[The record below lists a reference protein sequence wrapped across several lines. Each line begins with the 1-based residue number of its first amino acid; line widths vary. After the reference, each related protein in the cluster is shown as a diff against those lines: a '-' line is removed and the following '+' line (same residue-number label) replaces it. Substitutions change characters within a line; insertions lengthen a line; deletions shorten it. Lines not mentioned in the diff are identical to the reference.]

1 MASVPRRLVDRIS
14 SGLALLS
21 GRRTFD
27 DSSEPSN
34 GNPPED
40 HAIPEEKP
48 SSGPEADAPG
58 TEAAAEPPTPDPKD
72 SEPSEAFPSPIC
84 RFDATGRFI
93 GANTAYFDW
102 SGREPTPTGEGDMA
116 VAMLRL
122 KVGQILS
129 GQSDADAGPSA
140 TLPGVPLKTG
150 RGDTVTV
157 SVTILSPQLEGARVT
172 TSTREIWAVLV
183 PDPVKAPE
191 KRFDWFLDV
200 APFGVALVDRSG
212 TIKQSNTTFRDL
224 IGLRSER
231 RAASVLE
238 YVEEPDRESLLAV
251 IGRPDNRSTLAEA
264 SEIRI
269 AGKEGLFVAALSRSA
284 NQRERDADV
293 MLYFFDVS
301 STKALEQQI
310 VQSQKM
316 QAVGQ
321 LAGGVAH
328 DFNNLLTAMTGF
340 CDLLLLRHRPG
351 DQSFSDVMQIKQNA
365 NRAANL
371 VRQLLAFSRQQTL
384 IPRVLDVT
392 ETLAE
397 LSHLLRRLIGE
408 NISLSIEHERDL
420 DSIKVD
426 QGQLDQV
433 VINLVVNARDAMPAG
448 GSIMM
453 RTSNVQVETPVREGD
468 EVMPPGRY
476 VLIEVS
482 DTGSGIPPSIV
493 DRIFEPFFSTKEVGS
508 GTGLGLSTVYG
519 IVKQTGGFIFVK
531 SAPTEGST
539 FSIFFPAHAGGEEV
553 QQEVPPDGA
562 VGNRDLT
569 GAGTILLVEDED
581 PVRLFAARAL
591 RAKGYKVL
599 EARSGEAALD
609 LLSEDRSKLG
619 EVDLLITDV
628 VMPGV
633 DGPTLIKRIRED
645 RADILVICISGY
657 SEDALRQR
665 ISEDSGIHFLP
676 KPFSLKQLAYT
687 VKTVLDDAAA

>member
-1 MASVPRRLVDRIS
+1 MSRGLVDRIGS
-14 SGLALLS
+14 SLASLG
-21 GRRTFD
+21 GRLGGVGDR
-27 DSSEPSN
+27 
-34 GNPPED
+34 
-40 HAIPEEKP
+40 H
-48 SSGPEADAPG
+48 PEADHAAAGG
-58 TEAAAEPPTPDPKD
+58 TEAPAGGHEDTAPTQESSGGLADGAEISGPAV
-72 SEPSEAFPSPIC
+72 SEPHSSEMFPSPVC
-84 RFDATGRFI
+84 RFDSKGRFI
-93 GANTAYFDW
+93 GANSAYYEW
-102 SGREPTPTGEGDMA
+102 SGRDPSEAGGGDMA
-116 VAMLRL
+116 IAMLRL
-122 KVGQILS
+122 KVGQALA
-129 GQSDADAGPSA
+129 GQSDADAGPSVS
-140 TLPGVPLKTG
+140 LSGVPLKTG
-150 RGDTVTV
+150 RGETATV
-157 SVTILSPQLEGARVT
+157 SVTILSPRSAGARK
-172 TSTREIWAVLV
+172 TSDMGEIWTILV
-183 PDPVKAPE
+183 PDAAKAPE

-200 APFGVALVDRSG
+200 APFGVALVDKSG
-212 TIKQSNTTFRDL
+212 RIKQSNTTFRDL
-224 IGLRSER
+224 IGYRGDR
-231 RAASVLE
+231 GAPDVLG
-238 YVEEPDRESLLAV
+238 YIEEADREALRAV
-251 IGRPDNRSTLAEA
+251 IARPDTKSALAEA
-264 SEIRI
+264 TEIRVT
-269 AGKEGLFVAALSRSA
+269 GKEGLFLAALSRSA
-284 NQRERDADV
+284 NVTKRDADV

-351 DQSFSDVMQIKQNA
+351 DQSFSDVMQIYQNA

-408 NISLSIEHERDL
+408 NISLKIEHEREL
-420 DSIKVD
+420 ANVKVD

-448 GSIMM
+448 GDIMM

-482 DTGSGIPPSIV
+482 DTGTGIPPEIV

-531 SAPTEGST
+531 SSPNDGTT
-539 FSIFFPAHAGGEEV
+539 FSIFLPAHVGDAEPSLEIPT
-553 QQEVPPDGA
+553 EGA
-562 VGNRDLT
+562 AATRDLT

-591 RAKGYKVL
+591 RAKGYKVF

-609 LLSEDRSKLG
+609 LLTEDRSTIG
-619 EVDLLITDV
+619 EIDLLITDV

-645 RADILVICISGY
+645 RADIRVICISGY

-665 ISEDSGIHFLP
+665 ISEDAGIHFLP
-676 KPFSLKQLAYT
+676 KPFSLKQLAFT
-687 VKTVLDDAAA
+687 VKTVLSDTV